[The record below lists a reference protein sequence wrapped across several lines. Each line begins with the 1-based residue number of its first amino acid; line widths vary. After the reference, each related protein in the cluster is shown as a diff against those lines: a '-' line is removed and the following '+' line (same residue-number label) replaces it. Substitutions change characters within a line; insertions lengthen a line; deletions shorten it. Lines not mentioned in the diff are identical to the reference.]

1 MGIVNLPI
9 GQMRKLRH
17 KEGGGL
23 AQVTQPGRV
32 NTVSMP
38 SGLTVAPASSTH
50 IRSHRVGALV

>member
-9 GQMRKLRH
+9 GQMKKLRH
-17 KEGGGL
+17 KGGGL

-32 NTVSMP
+32 KTVSMP
-38 SGLTVAPASSTH
+38 SGLTVALASSTH